1 MANVMAFDESLL
13 EGLTYRTD
21 EDADTDER
29 LRELILYLAD
39 RCSGDDT
46 FGVTRLNKN
55 LMYADFVSFFRR
67 QKAITGAEYMRQ
79 RYGPVP
85 RRVKWILTRMQEDG
99 DLVVRKVS
107 VGKHT
112 RHKLIPTRKAKP
124 IFTQEDLEIVDKIVQ
139 TFSGHTAKAVSDFS
153 HGIAWRIAG
162 TDGVGI
168 PYEAI
173 FLSDEEPDAYDIA
186 RAKEL
191 NQKFQW
197 EPTSA

>member
-1 MANVMAFDESLL
+1 MAFDHSLL
-13 EGLTYRTD
+13 GGLTYGMD
-21 EDADTDER
+21 DDDNVDTDER

-55 LMYADFVSFFRR
+55 LVYADFVSFFRR
-67 QKAITGAEYMRQ
+67 RRAITGVEYMRQ

-99 DLVVRKVS
+99 DLVVRKVA

-112 RHKLIPTRKAKP
+112 RHKLIATRKAKP
-124 IFTQEDLEIVDKIVQ
+124 IFSQEDLEIVEEIVQ
-139 TFSGHTAKAVSDFS
+139 AFSGKTAKAVSDFS

-162 TDGVGI
+162 TDGTLI

-173 FLSDEEPDAYDIA
+173 FLSDEPPDAYDIA

-191 NQKFQW
+191 NKQFQW
-197 EPTSA
+197 EPGASA